1 MSELISNKFKKWE
14 QTCNERFD
22 RLRENEEELNRF
34 FIELYGIGEEISQDV
49 DEHDVTVRRADLQRE
64 IKSLLSYAVGCLFGR
79 YSLDT
84 EGLCFAGGKWD
95 ASLYSTVIPCSDN
108 ILELNSMDSGLA
120 ADLKKFIE
128 TVYGSDTLEENLR
141 FIAEALDGT
150 GSPEEVI
157 FKYIQ
162 KGFFADHTR
171 IYKKRPI
178 YWQFSSGSKGAF
190 KALMYIHRYDIN
202 QLAVLERDHAVPRY
216 EQLKKE
222 LRHLNENYNIASGKE
237 RTSMHRSIKR
247 QQALLLEMEGFL
259 QKLHEIAE
267 QRIDLDLDDGVKV
280 NYEKLRDILE

>member
-34 FIELYGIGEEISQDV
+34 FIELYGIGEEISQEV

-128 TVYGSDTLEENLR
+128 TVYGPDTLEENLR
-141 FIAEALDGT
+141 FIAGALDGA
-150 GSPEEVI
+150 GSPEEDI
-157 FKYIQ
+157 FRYIQ

-190 KALMYIHRYDIN
+190 KALMYIHRYDSD
-202 QLAVLERDHAVPRY
+202 QLAVLERDYAVPRN

-222 LRHLNENYNIASGKE
+222 LRQLNKSYSISSGKE
-237 RTSMHRSIKR
+237 RTALRRSISR
-247 QQALLLEMEGFL
+247 HQALLLEMEGFL
-259 QKLHEIAE
+259 HRLHELAE
-267 QRIDLDLDDGVKV
+267 QRIELDLDDGVKV